1 MEDEHTNRSFYY
13 VTNAEVMKIQ
23 RADTAKIRIRR
34 TSTKPDIVSTK
45 MAREIRL
52 LADEKGNETITNMR

>member
-1 MEDEHTNRSFYY
+1 VEDEHTNRSFYY
-13 VTNAEVMKIQ
+13 VTNAEVIKSQ

-45 MAREIRL
+45 MAREIRESV
-52 LADEKGNETITNMR
+52 DEKGKEAITNMR

>member
-1 MEDEHTNRSFYY
+1 
-13 VTNAEVMKIQ
+13 MKGT

-45 MAREIRL
+45 MAREIRESV
-52 LADEKGNETITNMR
+52 DEKGKEAITNMR